1 MAKIQIPADLMM
13 EVARRLRVG
22 KDQLEYIL
30 EQNLSRTTALLN
42 EFEGDTARRFRSLH
56 EENSKLLGL
65 VPVNLQKA
73 ADELVSIVNKFVDAD
88 SGIVQIPDLV
98 GTMSIH
104 DYAGDFFKP
113 DFGTIGPEH
122 TSFAQLNELP
132 DNKYAST
139 ERPPREEPEKGFGD
153 HVSVFFEGA
162 WKPLS
167 TLGDDIVKLG
177 EQMEEDPVGTIG
189 GMARDA
195 IAAPV
200 EGAVNGATFGWN
212 YLWGTGGAREQ
223 VKEYVETEK
232 QKFEEQGAA
241 FYAGTAASTFAI
253 QFVGRRTGIKGK
265 LGDGVKYSLRESDQ
279 ARVKDTISERA
290 NENSRFAKKPLNP
303 DDYTGQLD
311 ENFANLS
318 TTKQIN
324 AAFDKI
330 ESTFGKK
337 YAEAVRKQFDSTSR
351 AFNTSEMGEF
361 RFDTKGNPIIDLNK
375 KFGNSSIMANTIL
388 HEVRHLR
395 HFNKLGLSI
404 REWNDLPEEIVERYA
419 TGTNIWQGKKL
430 GLVPDDLKIFED
442 YYKRY
447 RGLK

>member
-153 HVSVFFEGA
+153 HVSDFFEGA

-177 EQMEEDPVGTIG
+177 EQMEEDPVGTLG

-200 EGAVNGATFGWN
+200 EGAVSGATFGWN
-212 YLWGTGGAREQ
+212 YLWGSGGAREQ

-232 QKFEEQGAA
+232 QEFEEQGAA
-241 FYAGTAASTFAI
+241 FYAGTAASTLAV
-253 QFVGRRTGIKGK
+253 QFLGRRTGIKGK
-265 LGDGVKYSLRESDQ
+265 LGDGGKYAISNGRDKLEDKVSKRNGDFEQALYRRTSNTGAFKDLSEPMQLRHVENV
-279 ARVKDTISERA
+279 AKDAEIGL
-290 NENSRFAKKPLNP
+290 K
-303 DDYTGQLD
+303 D
-311 ENFANLS
+311 
-318 TTKQIN
+318 I
-324 AAFDKI
+324 KI
-330 ESTFGKK
+330 EIVRDPELVGKGLYGWADPKGNKIILYPDAFSDKENLVKTLGHERIHIYQTKVFGKPQGQEMLLEFEK
-337 YAEAVRKQFDSTSR
+337 GAYGSEDSWWEYYNRK
-351 AFNTSEMGEF
+351 E
-361 RFDTKGNPIIDLNK
+361 K
-375 KFGNSSIMANTIL
+375 
-388 HEVRHLR
+388 
-395 HFNKLGLSI
+395 
-404 REWNDLPEEIVERYA
+404 
-419 TGTNIWQGKKL
+419 
-430 GLVPDDLKIFED
+430 
-442 YYKRY
+442 
-447 RGLK
+447 